1 MRRASPAW
9 SAQRLLRPLSAV
21 FMDLSVY
28 LSRLRERYEELEGI
42 LSQGDIYAQPGRAA
56 EVTRE
61 HARLKEVFAQHD
73 LWNSAIEKVRSLE
86 ALLQESED
94 AEIHRLAEEELV
106 QARHEEQNAHRQLL
120 LALLPGGEDEAR
132 NTMLEIRAG
141 TGGEEA
147 ALFAADL
154 YRMYSRYAE
163 KRGWRIAPMSLA
175 PSDLGGIKEI
185 VVEISGEGAFRQLR
199 LESGVHRVQ
208 RVPATESQGRVHTST
223 ATVAV
228 LPEAEEVDVVLKP
241 EDLRIEVCRAGG
253 PGGQGV
259 NTTDSAVQVLHIP
272 TGLIVRC
279 QEGRSQIKNREK
291 AITILRTRLLAQ
303 RQQEERAR
311 LSSERRGLI
320 GSGERHEKIRTYN
333 FPQDRVTDHRIP
345 ITFHGLASV
354 LEGNIEPLLEVLA
367 EKEMEARLAAE
378 EAAPASPRATP

>member
-1 MRRASPAW
+1 
-9 SAQRLLRPLSAV
+9 
-21 FMDLSVY
+21 MDLSGYV
-28 LSRLRERYEELEGI
+28 SRLRERYEELEEI
-42 LSQGDIYAQPGRAA
+42 LSRGEIYAQPARAA
-56 EVTRE
+56 ELTRE
-61 HARLKEVFAQHD
+61 HARLKEAFGHHGLWLSAQ
-73 LWNSAIEKVRSLE
+73 EKVGSLE
-86 ALLQESED
+86 ALLQEAED
-94 AEIHRLAEEELV
+94 PELQRLAEEELA
-106 QARHEEQNAHRQLL
+106 QARLEAQAAHRQLL
-120 LALLPGGEDEAR
+120 LALLPGDENESR

-163 KRGWRIAPMSLA
+163 KRGWRLNPMSLA
-175 PSDLGGIKEI
+175 PSDLGGLKEI
-185 VVEISGEGAFRQLR
+185 IVEIAGEGVYRQLR
-199 LESGVHRVQ
+199 FESGVHRVQ

-228 LPEAEEVDVVLKP
+228 LPEAGEVDVVLKP

-303 RQQEERAR
+303 KQQEERAR
-311 LSSERRGLI
+311 LSSERRSLI
-320 GSGERHEKIRTYN
+320 GSGDRHEKIRTYN

-345 ITFHGLASV
+345 VTFHGLASV
-354 LEGNIEPLLEVLA
+354 LDGNIEPLLEVLA
-367 EKEMEARLAAE
+367 EREMEERLAAE
-378 EAAPASPRATP
+378 ETTAAAAPRTTP

>member
-1 MRRASPAW
+1 
-9 SAQRLLRPLSAV
+9 
-21 FMDLSVY
+21 MDLTGYISH
-28 LSRLRERYEELEGI
+28 LRERYDELEET
-42 LSQGDIYAQPGRAA
+42 LAHPEIYSHPERAA
-56 EVTRE
+56 ELTRE
-61 HARLKEVFAQHD
+61 HARLKEIFEQHRLWISAQ
-73 LWNSAIEKVRSLE
+73 ERVESLE
-86 ALLQESED
+86 ALLRESED
-94 AEIHRLAEEELV
+94 PEIHRMAEQELAETRLEAEK
-106 QARHEEQNAHRQLL
+106 AHGRLL
-120 LALLPGGEDEAR
+120 LALLPGDDNDSR

-163 KRGWRIAPMSLA
+163 KRGWRLTPMSLA
-175 PSDLGGIKEI
+175 PSDLGGLKEI
-185 VVEISGEGAFRQLR
+185 IVEISGEGAYRQLR
-199 LESGVHRVQ
+199 FESGVHRVQ

-303 RQQEERAR
+303 KQQEERAR
-311 LSSERRGLI
+311 LSSERRSLI
-320 GSGERHEKIRTYN
+320 GSGDRHEKIRTYN

-345 ITFHGLASV
+345 ITFHGLASF
-354 LEGNIEPLLEVLA
+354 LDGNIEPLLEVLA
-367 EKEMEARLAAE
+367 KKEMEARLATE
-378 EAAPASPRATP
+378 EAASASPRATP

>member
-1 MRRASPAW
+1 MELTAY
-9 SAQRLLRPLSAV
+9 V
-21 FMDLSVY
+21 
-28 LSRLRERYEELEGI
+28 SRLRQRYEELEEI
-42 LSQGDIYAQPGRAA
+42 LSRAEVYAQPSRAA
-56 EVTRE
+56 ELTRE
-61 HARLKEVFAQHD
+61 HAHLKEIFERHRLWLSAQ
-73 LWNSAIEKVRSLE
+73 EKVRSLE
-86 ALLQESED
+86 TLLQKEED
-94 AEIHRLAEEELV
+94 PDLRALAEEELAE
-106 QARHEEQNAHRQLL
+106 ARGEETAAHRRLMV
-120 LALLPGGEDEAR
+120 ALLPGEENEPR

-163 KRGWRIAPMSLA
+163 KRGWRISPMALV
-175 PSDLGGIKEI
+175 PSDLGGLKEI
-185 VVEISGEGAFRQLR
+185 IVEISGEGVYRQLR
-199 LESGVHRVQ
+199 FESGVHRVQ

-303 RQQEERAR
+303 KQQEERAR
-311 LSSERRGLI
+311 LSSERRSLI
-320 GSGERHEKIRTYN
+320 GSGDRHEKIRTYN
-333 FPQDRVTDHRIP
+333 FPQDRVTDHRVP
-345 ITFHGLASV
+345 VTLHGLASV
-354 LEGNIEPLLEVLA
+354 LEGNIEPLLEALA
-367 EKEMEARLAAE
+367 EKEMEERLSAAE
-378 EAAPASPRATP
+378 AAGSSPRFTP